1 MLTLGRAGG
10 IAVVLHQRYVYP
22 KNIEDVYD
30 GDDRIWPDRYVFVFD
45 NHSGTVFDNG
55 MGGTYTVP
63 IKSTKNG
70 LPCAFS
76 FTENDP
82 EDFFETSKESNN
94 IKVVI
99 GEGPDPSYVFKY
111 SDTTET
117 DIRVTAPQGGTTY
130 TKTIISETA
139 GTEVLVPFDS
149 SSNVGWI
156 TVNDSDDDVTITV
169 TANDTTES
177 RTGKVTFTQQ
187 KSGLTLT
194 YSVTQTGKE
203 VVVPPPQPPVE
214 EDTYVFKW
222 TGIESG
228 NYQVNLGATGTS
240 SAVTITGLVSTKNGA
255 FQNFSISG
263 APEWFTLTKND
274 SNTTL
279 TYTATAN
286 TGEQPR
292 TATITLTQ
300 AESNK
305 TVTITVTQDGKEHVP
320 EYVFKWK
327 DTEGTNRNYEFNLE
341 PNQVSGS
348 VIFGLTSTKDGQYHD
363 WTISSAPEWVTTSK
377 VGSGDSAGIS
387 FGVTQYTE

>member
-22 KNIEDVYD
+22 ENIEDVYD

-70 LPCAFS
+70 LPHE
-76 FTENDP
+76 FTFVESDP
-82 EDFFETSKESNN
+82 EDFFETSKSGND
-94 IKVVI
+94 IVVTI

-111 SDTTET
+111 SNTTET
-117 DIRVTAPQGGTTY
+117 DISVTAPQGGTTY

-149 SSNVGWI
+149 SSNVNWI
-156 TVNDSDDDVTITV
+156 TVDDSNDDVTITV

-177 RTGKVTFTQQ
+177 RTGRVTFTQRN
-187 KSGLTLT
+187 SGLTLT
-194 YSVTQTGKE
+194 FTVTQPGKE
-203 VVVPPPQPPVE
+203 VVVPPPPVE

-228 NYQVNLGATGTS
+228 NYQVSLGAAAVS
-240 SAVTITGLVSTKNGA
+240 SAVTITGLVSTKNNV

-286 TGEQPR
+286 TGEEAR

-300 AESNK
+300 SESNK

-320 EYVFKWK
+320 VYVFKWD
-327 DTEGTNRNYEFNLE
+327 DTESTEKTYEFNLGPDE
-341 PNQVSGS
+341 VSNS
-348 VIFGLTSTKDGQYHD
+348 AIIGLTSTKDGQYHE
-363 WTISSAPEWVTTSK
+363 WSISSAPDWVTTSK
-377 VGSGDSAGIS
+377 VGAGDSAGIS